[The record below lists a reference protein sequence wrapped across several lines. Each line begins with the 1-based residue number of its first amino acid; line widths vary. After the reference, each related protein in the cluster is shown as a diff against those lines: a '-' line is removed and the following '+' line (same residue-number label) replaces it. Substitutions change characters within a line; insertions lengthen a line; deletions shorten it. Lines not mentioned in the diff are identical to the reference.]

1 MTKHNRINHRG
12 GLASGCSDVVI
23 TRFYKMIS
31 NGLGNHGLFFTYV
44 STPPQTPFA
53 TPLQSPHF
61 FCMSPQQRPLI
72 VIVEDDRSLAA
83 TLHQQLAD
91 AGFAT
96 QAFHKGATALKFI
109 EENHVHLVLLDPT
122 LPDLDGL
129 TVLERIRQS
138 GAPAAV
144 IFLASVQTPSAIV
157 KALEAG
163 ADDFIGKPYHPEELA
178 ARIHAVLRRSETA
191 GDSRLTRN
199 ADLATNVFCFNGAD
213 VHPERLELVFGPGKC
228 CKLGRK
234 EIGILYHLHANPGV
248 IISRNSLIHAVWG
261 VHANVRS
268 RSLDQYIAKIREAFQ
283 KLGRGLE
290 CFRTIHGI
298 GYWYEPE
305 ASQKVAKG
313 RRA

>member
-1 MTKHNRINHRG
+1 M
-12 GLASGCSDVVI
+12 
-23 TRFYKMIS
+23 M
-31 NGLGNHGLFFTYV
+31 FFTSV
-44 STPPQTPFA
+44 STPAA
-53 TPLQSPHF
+53 TPCGYPQQSLF
-61 FCMSPQQRPLI
+61 SFCMSPQQRPLI

-83 TLHQQLAD
+83 NLQQQLEE

-96 QAFHKGATALKFI
+96 QVFHKGATALKFI
-109 EENHVHLVLLDPT
+109 EQNHVHLVLLDPT

-129 TVLERIRQS
+129 TVVERLRQTE
-138 GAPAAV
+138 ATAAV
-144 IFLASVQTPSAIV
+144 IVLSGLKSPQAVV
-157 KALEAG
+157 KALESG
-163 ADDFIGKPYHPEELA
+163 ADDFVGKPHHPEELV

-199 ADLATNVFCFNGAD
+199 ADLATDVFHFNGAEI
-213 VHPERLELVFGPGKC
+213 HPERLELVAHTGKR

-268 RSLDQYIAKIREAFQ
+268 RSLDQYIAKIRDSFQ

-298 GYWYEPE
+298 GYWYEP
-305 ASQKVAKG
+305 AAGGLSGKKS

>member
-1 MTKHNRINHRG
+1 
-12 GLASGCSDVVI
+12 
-23 TRFYKMIS
+23 
-31 NGLGNHGLFFTYV
+31 
-44 STPPQTPFA
+44 
-53 TPLQSPHF
+53 
-61 FCMSPQQRPLI
+61 MSPQQRPLI
-72 VIVEDDRSLAA
+72 VIVEDDRSLASS
-83 TLHQQLAD
+83 LQQQLAE

-96 QAFHKGATALKFI
+96 QTFHKGATALKFI
-109 EENHVHLVLLDPT
+109 EQNHVHLALLDPT
-122 LPDLDGL
+122 LPDVDGITFIERL
-129 TVLERIRQS
+129 RQAGSATAIVVLSSVKSPQ
-138 GAPAAV
+138 AV
-144 IFLASVQTPSAIV
+144 V

-163 ADDFIGKPYHPEELA
+163 ADDFLGKPHHPEELV
-178 ARIHAVLRRSETA
+178 ARLQAVLRRSETA

-199 ADLATNVFCFNGAD
+199 ADLATDVFHFNGAEI
-213 VHPERLELVFGPGKC
+213 HPERLELVFGAGKR

-283 KLGRGLE
+283 RLGRGLD

-298 GYWYEPE
+298 GYWYEPD
-305 ASQKVAKG
+305 AGVMGGKKS

>member
-1 MTKHNRINHRG
+1 
-12 GLASGCSDVVI
+12 
-23 TRFYKMIS
+23 
-31 NGLGNHGLFFTYV
+31 
-44 STPPQTPFA
+44 
-53 TPLQSPHF
+53 
-61 FCMSPQQRPLI
+61 MSPQQRPLI

-96 QAFHKGATALKFI
+96 QTFHKGATALKFI
-109 EENHVHLVLLDPT
+109 EEHHVHLVLLDPT

-129 TVLERIRQS
+129 TVLERIRKS

-199 ADLATNVFCFNGAD
+199 ADLATNVFHFNGAE
-213 VHPERLELVFGPGKC
+213 VHPERLELVFGPGKS

-305 ASQKVAKG
+305 ATGKSGKKI

>member
-1 MTKHNRINHRG
+1 
-12 GLASGCSDVVI
+12 
-23 TRFYKMIS
+23 
-31 NGLGNHGLFFTYV
+31 
-44 STPPQTPFA
+44 
-53 TPLQSPHF
+53 
-61 FCMSPQQRPLI
+61 MSPQQRPLI
-72 VIVEDDRSLAA
+72 VIVEDERGLAA
-83 TLHQQLAD
+83 TLHQQLED
-91 AGFAT
+91 AGFST
-96 QAFHKGATALKFI
+96 QTFHKGSTALKFI
-109 EENHVHLVLLDPT
+109 EQNHVHLVLLDPT

-129 TVLERIRQS
+129 TVLERLRQGGS
-138 GAPAAV
+138 GMAV
-144 IFLASVQTPSAIV
+144 IMLSGQKSPQAVV

-163 ADDFIGKPYHPEELA
+163 ADDFIGKPHHEGELV
-178 ARIHAVLRRSETA
+178 ARIQAVLRRSETA

-199 ADLATNVFCFNGAD
+199 ADLATSVFRFHGAEI
-213 VHPERLELVFGPGKC
+213 HPERLELVFAPGKR

-268 RSLDQYIAKIREAFQ
+268 RSLDQYIAKIRDAYQ
-283 KLGRGLE
+283 KHGRGLD

-305 ASQKVAKG
+305 PTGDEGKKR

>member
-1 MTKHNRINHRG
+1 
-12 GLASGCSDVVI
+12 
-23 TRFYKMIS
+23 
-31 NGLGNHGLFFTYV
+31 
-44 STPPQTPFA
+44 
-53 TPLQSPHF
+53 
-61 FCMSPQQRPLI
+61 MSPQQRPLI
-72 VIVEDDRSLAA
+72 VIVEDERSLAA
-83 TLHQQLAD
+83 SLHHQLEE
-91 AGFAT
+91 AGFAAQT
-96 QAFHKGATALKFI
+96 FHKGATALKFI

-122 LPDLDGL
+122 LPDLDGH
-129 TVLERIRQS
+129 TVLERIRQAGNPS
-138 GAPAAV
+138 AV
-144 IFLASVQTPSAIV
+144 IFLSGVKSPAAVV

-163 ADDFIGKPYHPEELA
+163 ADDYIGKPHYPEELV

-199 ADLATNVFCFNGAD
+199 ADLATSVFHFNGAE
-213 VHPERLELVFGPGKC
+213 VHPERLELVFGPGKRR
-228 CKLGRK
+228 KLGRK

-283 KLGRGLE
+283 QLGRGLE

-298 GYWYEPE
+298 GYWYEPASE
-305 ASQKVAKG
+305 AKAAKKS

>member
-1 MTKHNRINHRG
+1 M
-12 GLASGCSDVVI
+12 
-23 TRFYKMIS
+23 
-31 NGLGNHGLFFTYV
+31 
-44 STPPQTPFA
+44 
-53 TPLQSPHF
+53 
-61 FCMSPQQRPLI
+61 
-72 VIVEDDRSLAA
+72 AA
-83 TLHQQLAD
+83 TLHQQLED

-96 QAFHKGATALKFI
+96 QTFHKGATALKFI
-109 EENHVHLVLLDPT
+109 EQNHVHLVLLDPT

-129 TVLERIRQS
+129 TVLERLRQAGTGVAVVVLS
-138 GAPAAV
+138 GQKSPQAV
-144 IFLASVQTPSAIV
+144 V

-163 ADDFIGKPYHPEELA
+163 ADDFIGKPYHEEELV

-199 ADLATNVFCFNGAD
+199 ADLATGVFRFHGAEI
-213 VHPERLELVFGPGKC
+213 HPERLELVFGPGKRG
-228 CKLGRK
+228 KLGRK

-268 RSLDQYIAKIREAFQ
+268 RSLDQYIAKIRDAFQ
-283 KLGRGLE
+283 KHGHGLD

-305 ASQKVAKG
+305 ATVNEAKKR

>member
-1 MTKHNRINHRG
+1 MVSNR
-12 GLASGCSDVVI
+12 
-23 TRFYKMIS
+23 
-31 NGLGNHGLFFTYV
+31 LGNLGLIFTYV

-53 TPLQSPHF
+53 VPLQFTRF

-72 VIVEDDRSLAA
+72 VIVEDDRSLAV
-83 TLHQQLAD
+83 TLHQQLTD

-96 QAFHKGATALKFI
+96 QTFHKGATALKFI

-122 LPDLDGL
+122 LPDVDGL

-144 IFLASVQTPSAIV
+144 IFLSSVKTPTAVV

-163 ADDFIGKPYHPEELA
+163 ADDFVGKPHHPEELA
-178 ARIHAVLRRSETA
+178 ARIQAVLRRSETA

-199 ADLATNVFCFNGAD
+199 ADLATNVFHFSGAE
-213 VHPERLELVFGPGKC
+213 VHPERLELVSGPGKS

-283 KLGRGLE
+283 KLGRGLD

-298 GYWYEPE
+298 GYWYEP
-305 ASQKVAKG
+305 AAPAKSAKKS

>member
-1 MTKHNRINHRG
+1 
-12 GLASGCSDVVI
+12 
-23 TRFYKMIS
+23 
-31 NGLGNHGLFFTYV
+31 
-44 STPPQTPFA
+44 
-53 TPLQSPHF
+53 
-61 FCMSPQQRPLI
+61 MSPQQRPLI
-72 VIVEDDRSLAA
+72 VIVEDERSLAA
-83 TLHQQLAD
+83 TLHQQLED

-96 QAFHKGATALKFI
+96 QTFHKGSTALKFI
-109 EENHVHLVLLDPT
+109 EQHHVHLVLLDPT
-122 LPDLDGL
+122 LPDLDGH
-129 TVLERIRQS
+129 TVLERIRQA
-138 GAPAAV
+138 GASTAV
-144 IFLASVQTPSAIV
+144 IFLANVKTPSAVV

-163 ADDFIGKPYHPEELA
+163 ADDYIGKPHHPEELA

-199 ADLATNVFCFNGAD
+199 ADLATNVFHFNGAEI
-213 VHPERLELVFGPGKC
+213 HPERLELAFGGGKT

-268 RSLDQYIAKIREAFQ
+268 RSLDQYIAKIRDAFQ

-298 GYWYEPE
+298 GYWYEP
-305 ASQKVAKG
+305 AADGKPAKKS